1 MQFQPLPAG
10 GELAGGT
17 PAARLKVPG
26 KKYTG
31 VPSMSLL
38 SLVQDSRLLLLSVIW
53 EEPKVE
59 SGDHS
64 CACQSSRL
72 RTLLCQGPAQLL

>member
-1 MQFQPLPAG
+1 MQFQPLSAG

-17 PAARLKVPG
+17 PAG

-64 CACQSSRL
+64 YACQSSRL
-72 RTLLCQGPAQLL
+72 RTLLC